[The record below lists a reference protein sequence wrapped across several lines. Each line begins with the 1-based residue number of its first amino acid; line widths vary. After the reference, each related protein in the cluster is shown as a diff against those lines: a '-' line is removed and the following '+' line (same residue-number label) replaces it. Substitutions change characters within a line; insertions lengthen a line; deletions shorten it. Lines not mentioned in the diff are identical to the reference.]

1 MEPLLTG
8 AQAPDALA
16 RLRHTI
22 DNTQHYQYDKAALP
36 VSLGLPGPDA
46 LLGGGLAR
54 CALHDISPQAPV
66 HFGAACGFALALA
79 ALAGK
84 GAGMGAGKSAGK
96 GGARDTLWIQTDIA
110 RFESGAPYGIGLD
123 LFGLPSRRLLLLR
136 ARRPIDAL
144 FAMEEALKCRGIA
157 SVIAELPDDT
167 ADLTATR
174 RLSLA
179 ARTHDGIGF
188 LLRHRST
195 SAPSAAMTRW
205 EVTASP
211 GLRDA
216 FGGIGTTAFLLSLVK
231 NRRGPCGAFRV
242 AWSHDELA
250 FVAADPV
257 AVVAPS
263 ADRPADA
270 AIA

>member
-16 RLRHTI
+16 RLRQRME
-22 DNTQHYQYDKAALP
+22 NTQPYQSDKASLP
-36 VSLGLPGPDA
+36 LGLRGVDA

-54 CALHDISPQAPV
+54 RALHEITPAAPI
-66 HFGAACGFALALA
+66 HLGAATGFALALA
-79 ALAGK
+79 VLAGK
-84 GAGMGAGKSAGK
+84 GA
-96 GGARDTLWIQTDIA
+96 RETLLIQTDMA
-110 RFESGAPYGIGLD
+110 RTESGAPYGIGLD
-123 LFGLPSRRLLLLR
+123 HFGLPARRLLVLR

-144 FAMEEALKCRGIA
+144 FAMEEALKCRGLA
-157 SVIAELPDDT
+157 SVIAELPDDA

-179 ARTHDGIGF
+179 ARAHDGIGL

-205 EVTASP
+205 EVSADAGP
-211 GLRDA
+211 RDA

-231 NRRGPCGAFRV
+231 NRRGPCGRFRV

-257 AVVAPS
+257 AMAAPL